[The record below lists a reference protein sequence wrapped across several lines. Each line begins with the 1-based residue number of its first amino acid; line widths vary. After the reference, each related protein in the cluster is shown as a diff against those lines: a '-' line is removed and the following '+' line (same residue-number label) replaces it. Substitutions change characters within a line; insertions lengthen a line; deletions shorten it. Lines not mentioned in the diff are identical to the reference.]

1 MSMTAAPPDFRDEE
15 LLAAVIADLIGD
27 SRHVAVGNASPIPA
41 TAALLA
47 RERGEGSPYV
57 SLLQS
62 RKHNFF
68 TDGARELFDCAGQG
82 RIDVFFLSGGQID
95 GEGNVNLVST
105 GDYAHPK
112 ARFPGSFGSAYLY
125 YVVPKVIL
133 FRVEHSRRT
142 LVPKVDFISAPGR
155 SAPGTFRPGGP
166 IALVTSRCLFSFAD
180 GRFTLASVHP
190 GHSIKEIAEHTGF
203 DYDAPVHVPVTPA
216 PSAQTLATLRT
227 IVAPQLAEVYPQF
240 AAQVFGV
247 QSGIGANILT

>member
-1 MSMTAAPPDFRDEE
+1 MNAAPHSVRDEE
-15 LLAAVIADLIGD
+15 LLADVIAGLIGD

-47 RERGEGSPYV
+47 RERGNGSPYV

-95 GEGNVNLVST
+95 GEGNINLVSI
-105 GDYAHPK
+105 GDYRHPK
-112 ARFPGSFGSAYLY
+112 VRFPGSFGSAYLY

-133 FRVEHSRRT
+133 FRTEHSRRT
-142 LVPKVDFISAPGR
+142 LVPKVDFISAPGGNAPNVYR
-155 SAPGTFRPGGP
+155 SGGP
-166 IALVTSRCLFSFAD
+166 IALVTNRCLFSFDRARK
-180 GRFTLASVHP
+180 RFRLDSVHP
-190 GHSIKEIAEHTGF
+190 GHSVDEVMDNTGF
-203 DYDAPVHVPVTPA
+203 DFERPAQVPETPS
-216 PSAQTLATLRT
+216 PSPATLTLMREV
-227 IVAPQLAEVYPQF
+227 VAPQVAEVYPLF

-247 QSGIGANILT
+247 